1 MQFLARFLLYLIHRL
16 YLLYLSLHAF
26 HKSLTRTPPKRL
38 DAARRRIP
46 KHLALCFSNL
56 PQPSEDNEDN
66 LVECVTNT
74 ADWCRATGIRRL
86 TIYDEYSI
94 LTRCASRIERGLR
107 NQLPESDASASE
119 IEYPLTPPPSDY
131 ADSRPLSPIPSF
143 SHVVTI
149 EMPHY
154 IRKTNN
160 TLNVRKR
167 RSHNRTKSITKPLT
181 LCIISRS
188 SAKPVIAAAAQSFL
202 QTGMTTEQHPRLPQ
216 VTVDNL
222 SMLLECESGLTSPD
236 FIIVHSINLCDSR
249 APLELHGFPPWH
261 IRLTEF
267 YHNQC
272 PAQLL
277 TPERPRMFDETAFRE
292 ALDEY
297 AVAEFRFGR

>member
-1 MQFLARFLLYLIHRL
+1 MQFLVRFLLYLSHRL

-26 HKSLTRTPPKRL
+26 HKSLTRTLPKPL

-74 ADWCRATGIRRL
+74 ADWCRTTGIRRL
-86 TIYDEYSI
+86 TIYDEHGVFDAPQWAFLIHIPGI
-94 LTRCASRIERGLR
+94 LTRCASRIEQRLR

-131 ADSRPLSPIPSF
+131 AGSRPLSPIPSF

-149 EMPHY
+149 EIPHY

-167 RSHNRTKSITKPLT
+167 RSHNRTFLACQCGFVFLT
-181 LCIISRS
+181 
-188 SAKPVIAAAAQSFL
+188 
-202 QTGMTTEQHPRLPQ
+202 
-216 VTVDNL
+216 
-222 SMLLECESGLTSPD
+222 
-236 FIIVHSINLCDSR
+236 
-249 APLELHGFPPWH
+249 
-261 IRLTEF
+261 
-267 YHNQC
+267 
-272 PAQLL
+272 
-277 TPERPRMFDETAFRE
+277 
-292 ALDEY
+292 
-297 AVAEFRFGR
+297 